1 MKEGENHKQPR
12 TDSNRCSKNQDCRTA
27 LWLTSTPAT
36 YSTAPCGFLVA
47 GVRLE
52 LTVFRV

>member
-12 TDSNRCSKNQDCRTA
+12 TDSNRLRLYPQHSS
-27 LWLTSTPAT
+27 LW
-36 YSTAPCGFLVA
+36 FLVA